1 MLEMKR
7 DMSLIREIL
16 LSIEEHDE
24 VLPVEGFS
32 SEIIKSHVK
41 LLIEARLVERKSFG
55 VNSFM
60 TTVTKLTWTGHE
72 FLDSIREEQVWN
84 TIKSEFREAGMSTII
99 KVGKDLAEG
108 FAKKKVEAIL
118 NS

>member
-1 MLEMKR
+1 MKR

-16 LSIEEHDE
+16 LSIEENDE

-32 SEIIKSHVK
+32 SEVIESHVK
-41 LLIEARLVERKSFG
+41 LLIEALLIERKSFG
-55 VNSFM
+55 VHSFV
-60 TTVTKLTWTGHE
+60 TVTKLTWTGHE

-118 NS
+118 GSQP

>member
-1 MLEMKR
+1 MKR

-16 LSIEEHDE
+16 FSIEEHDK

-32 SEIIKSHVK
+32 SEVIEYHVN
-41 LLIEARLVERKSFG
+41 LLTEAQLVERSAFGIDFSF
-55 VNSFM
+55 V
-60 TTVTKLTWTGHE
+60 TVTRLTWKGHE

-84 TIKSEFREAGMSTII
+84 TIKSEFKEAGVSTIV
-99 KVGKDLAEG
+99 KVGRELAEG

-118 NS
+118 GS

>member
-1 MLEMKR
+1 MKR

-16 LSIEEHDE
+16 LSIEENDE

-32 SEIIKSHVK
+32 SEIIESHVT
-41 LLIEARLVERKSFG
+41 LLTEALLVERKSSG
-55 VNSFM
+55 INSFV
-60 TTVTKLTWTGHE
+60 TVTKLTWTGHE

-118 NS
+118 GS